1 MLLILQATPAQI
13 ARAKEV
19 YAADHAEFYGQ
30 PHGFKISECASAHA
44 LFMQAGMPADH
55 EPNHGLNV
63 LHNGNFGWLTSGGNI
78 VLFNPTEGT
87 VTYSGTRHG
96 IAPLWV
102 LENPNSHKV
111 LRYESSMPF
120 LSPCETLA
128 NFAYRARLDSDCPI
142 ARGIAL
148 LKSGKPLAFLHA
160 EGLPVRDIKKVFI
173 ECFTRGY
180 FDACPPP
187 YPHQ

>member
-1 MLLILQATPAQI
+1 MKLVLKVTAAQSL
-13 ARAKEV
+13 AAKEV
-19 YAADHAEFYGQ
+19 FTADHTEFYAH
-30 PHGFKISECASAHA
+30 PHGFRRTYCPSAYE
-44 LFMQAGMPADH
+44 LFAAPAGTLNMGYNETAA
-55 EPNHGLNV
+55 GL
-63 LHNGNFGWLTSGGNI
+63 FGWITGGGNI

-102 LENPNSHKV
+102 LEKPNSHKV
-111 LRYESSMPF
+111 LSYESSMPF
-120 LSPCETLA
+120 LSPFETLG
-128 NFAYRARLDSDCPI
+128 NFVDRARMDSDCPI

>member
-1 MLLILQATPAQI
+1 MKLVLEVTAAQSL
-13 ARAKEV
+13 AAKEV
-19 YAADHAEFYGQ
+19 LKADHVAFYAQ
-30 PHGFKISECASAHA
+30 PHGFRRTYCPAAYELFAAPAGTLNTGYNETSA
-44 LFMQAGMPADH
+44 
-55 EPNHGLNV
+55 GL
-63 LHNGNFGWLTSGGNI
+63 FGWVTGGGNV

-87 VTYSGTRHG
+87 VTYVGTRHG

-102 LENPNSHKV
+102 LEKPNSHKV
-111 LRYESSMPF
+111 VSYESSMPF
-120 LSPCETLA
+120 LAPFETLA
-128 NFAYRARLDSDCPI
+128 NFVDRARLDSDCPI

-187 YPHQ
+187 YPYQ

>member
-1 MLLILQATPAQI
+1 MKLVLKVTAAQSL
-13 ARAKEV
+13 AAKEV
-19 YAADHAEFYGQ
+19 FTADHAEFYAQ
-30 PHGFKISECASAHA
+30 PHGVRRTYCPAAYE
-44 LFMQAGMPADH
+44 LFAAPAGTLNMGYNETPA
-55 EPNHGLNV
+55 GL
-63 LHNGNFGWLTSGGNI
+63 FGWITGGGNI

-128 NFAYRARLDSDCPI
+128 NFAYRARMDSDCPI